1 MLETLSP
8 QEAMTL
14 FRNGGAFFVDVRTEK
29 EFLKRAIP
37 GCPLVPLDK
46 LEREGGL
53 DSRFSGK
60 PVVFFAAREAGRRIR
75 PSSWKEAP
83 RASVSAWGR
92 DSRLGTGGISGL
104 EHTRAAA
111 LFCAGTGFYLRGSCL
126 TPVFYLS
133 LAPSALLFL
142 LERGAFLCLSSVE
155 IAQKGWQRL
164 TENRKCS
171 QMVGRGREC
180 RPLHVAPLPAFVM
193 VSVICCYYGYCLKRV
208 SPSHPQENPEVREYG
223 FGARFRHPV
232 GVAQ

>member
-1 MLETLSP
+1 MIQTDPIAFSPSIPLDSTEKLWEWHIPSDRLFFSKGTRLAFGLSDGESP
-8 QEAMTL
+8 ATMA
-14 FRNGGAFFVDVRTEK
+14 AFFEH
-29 EFLKRAIP
+29 IP
-37 GCPLVPLDK
+37 EGCP
-46 LEREGGL
+46 
-53 DSRFSGK
+53 
-60 PVVFFAAREAGRRIR
+60 
-75 PSSWKEAP
+75 
-83 RASVSAWGR
+83 VSYTHLWGR

-171 QMVGRGREC
+171 QMSAGAES
-180 RPLHVAPLPAFVM
+180 A
-193 VSVICCYYGYCLKRV
+193 
-208 SPSHPQENPEVREYG
+208 
-223 FGARFRHPV
+223 ARFMLLLFRRLSW
-232 GVAQ
+232 

>member
-53 DSRFSGK
+53 DSRFSGR

-83 RASVSAWGR
+83 RARRISLGAGFSPGNRR
-92 DSRLGTGGISGL
+92 DFRFGTYASCCPVLRRNRLLSPGFLPDSCILSEPCPFRPPFSIGTGGFFMPFLRGNSPKRL
-104 EHTRAAA
+104 AA
-111 LFCAGTGFYLRGSCL
+111 LD
-126 TPVFYLS
+126 
-133 LAPSALLFL
+133 
-142 LERGAFLCLSSVE
+142 
-155 IAQKGWQRL
+155 
-164 TENRKCS
+164 RKQEMFS
-171 QMVGRGREC
+171 NVGKGREC

-193 VSVICCYYGYCLKRV
+193 VSVICCYYGFIV
-208 SPSHPQENPEVREYG
+208 
-223 FGARFRHPV
+223 
-232 GVAQ
+232 